1 MFSGSVVVVLP
12 LPSFSVFYCFFFC
25 FVIYGFKGFFFVMGF
40 CCLKFLVKLLKD
52 YSLEICCVFRRF
64 VPLSLSVSF
73 LSFSLTIWRN
83 FVCCVFVLFSVLQLF
98 FFFFFFFSFSH
109 FFNSKNSETVTI
121 TTKTLKKNK

>member
-25 FVIYGFKGFFFVMGF
+25 FVIYGFKGFYFVMGL

-64 VPLSLSVSF
+64 VPLSRSLFPLFLSHNLAKFRLLRFRFVFGFAVVSF
-73 LSFSLTIWRN
+73 LL
-83 FVCCVFVLFSVLQLF
+83 L
-98 FFFFFFFSFSH
+98 FFSFSH